1 MRTGDAEE
9 GGYVPSSTEGTPVG
23 PATLKVSAVARRLGV
38 APATL
43 RTWSRRY
50 GLGPS
55 AHVAGAHRQYTSA
68 DVMRLMV
75 MRRLTL
81 EGVWPADAARVAL
94 ESSVTEATDGEQVPV
109 APDLV
114 PFVAGTPA
122 AGSVRDTVRELTAA
136 AADLDTPTCA
146 ALVRAAIAEHGVL
159 TAWTRVM
166 QPVLAD
172 AGQRFANTGSGVDV
186 EHLLSTAV
194 LAELVRATEPV
205 PGDAGVLLAC
215 APGEDHWLPLQA
227 LAAALSELQVGARVM
242 GPGVPARDLLNTV
255 RRLRPRVVVVL
266 AVLPVQ
272 QDPMPVLHD
281 HDVTARLY
289 AAGPGWAPA
298 QLGPG
303 TGLLVSL
310 DDAVTEVR
318 RALSGV

>member
-9 GGYVPSSTEGTPVG
+9 GAHVPSSTEGNPVG

-94 ESSVTEATDGEQVPV
+94 DSSVTETPRGESVPT

-114 PFVAGTPA
+114 PFVAGTPGT
-122 AGSVRDTVRELTAA
+122 GSVRDTVRELTVAA
-136 AADLDTPTCA
+136 SDLDTPTCA

-215 APGEDHWLPLQA
+215 VPGEDHWLPLQA
-227 LAAALSELQVGARVM
+227 LAAALSEAHVGARVM

-266 AVLPVQ
+266 AVLPVRT
-272 QDPMPVLHD
+272 DPLPVLHD
-281 HDVTARLY
+281 HDVPARLF

-310 DDAVTEVR
+310 DDAVAEVR
-318 RALSGV
+318 RTLSGV